1 MPIQLVLAAALV
13 VFCLV
18 GWRIESK
25 RVKGWQLG
33 PDTRLPKHAR
43 KLFISGGE
51 PWVVLGISEESSFE
65 NISAPPEIESSGFEA
80 KDESGATFS
89 VSAGTKV
96 QIRSIEGARRAP
108 LDAITKGGVVR
119 PRFTL
124 ELKPGAVVYTTA
136 PAPKEA
142 PTALYRA
149 GSTPLLGIG
158 GKQLV
163 LSGTPGALAG
173 TAFPGCW
180 LLILFPFGL
189 GGLIAAGLGVI
200 ELGWI
205 AIGVGAA
212 LTVFGF
218 AALPEKPPTE
228 PAPNDRS

>member
-1 MPIQLVLAAALV
+1 MPIQLLLAAALV
-13 VFCLV
+13 VTCLV
-18 GWRIESK
+18 GWRIESR
-25 RVKGWQLG
+25 RVKGWQLA

-43 KLFISGGE
+43 KLFITGPG
-51 PWVVLGISEESSFE
+51 PWVVLGTSEEASFE
-65 NISAPPEIESSGFEA
+65 NISANPEIESAGFEA
-80 KDESGATFS
+80 KDESGATF
-89 VSAGTKV
+89 AIPQGTKV
-96 QIRSIEGARRAP
+96 QIRSVDGARRAP

-124 ELKPGAVVYTTA
+124 ELEPGAVVYTTA
-136 PAPKEA
+136 SPPKDA

-149 GSTPLLGIG
+149 SSTPLLGAG
-158 GKQLV
+158 GKQLI

-189 GGLIAAGLGVI
+189 GGLIAAGLGI
-200 ELGWI
+200 IQLGWF

-218 AALPEKPPTE
+218 GALPEKPPTD
-228 PAPNDRS
+228 PAPRGRS

>member
-1 MPIQLVLAAALV
+1 MPIQLVLAGVLV
-13 VFCLV
+13 VLCVV
-18 GWRIESK
+18 GWRIESR

-33 PDTRLPKHAR
+33 SETRLPKNAR
-43 KLFISGGE
+43 KLFIAGTE
-51 PWVVLGISEESSFE
+51 PWVVLGTSEESSFE
-65 NISAPPEIESSGFEA
+65 NISANPEIESAGFEA
-80 KDESGATFS
+80 KDESGATFAVPS
-89 VSAGTKV
+89 GTKV

-124 ELKPGAVVYTTA
+124 ELKPGTVVYTLA
-136 PAPKEA
+136 PPPKEA
-142 PTALYRA
+142 ATALYRA
-149 GSTPLLGIG
+149 GSTPLLGLG
-158 GKQLV
+158 EKLLV

-180 LLILFPFGL
+180 LMILFPFGL
-189 GGLIAAGLGVI
+189 GGLLAAVLGVS

-218 AALPEKPPTE
+218 GALPERPPAAEGSTE
-228 PAPNDRS
+228 

>member
-1 MPIQLVLAAALV
+1 MPIQLVLAGVLV
-13 VFCLV
+13 VVCLV

-43 KLFISGGE
+43 KLFISGPE
-51 PWVVLGISEESSFE
+51 PWVVLGTSEETSFE
-65 NISAPPEIESSGFEA
+65 NISANPEIESAGFEA
-80 KDESGATFS
+80 KDESGATFEVPS
-89 VSAGTKV
+89 GAKV

-124 ELKPGAVVYTTA
+124 ELKPGTVVYTTA
-136 PAPKEA
+136 PAPKDA

-149 GSTPLLGIG
+149 GSTPLLGVG

-163 LSGTPGALAG
+163 LSGSAGALAG

-180 LLILFPFGL
+180 LMILIPFGL
-189 GGLIAAGLGVI
+189 GGLLAAAIGLVEI
-200 ELGWI
+200 GWI
-205 AIGVGAA
+205 AIGVGVA

-218 AALPEKPPTE
+218 GALPEPP
-228 PAPNDRS
+228 PAPGSTE